1 MVGKNNIKKRHELR
15 GEKVETYSIKKFKV
29 GAASVLI
36 GVGIF
41 FGAGTVEASDSV
53 AQSREAINSTDER
66 ANTVNIVSENSVK
79 AAANKIV
86 NTHEKVA
93 ETVVGKL
100 AAQSGENNQDKAVT
114 KEVDKALLTK
124 KIEELKAQLER
135 VKNNTKQK
143 SLIDEAT
150 KKLESAKTL
159 LENNATQE
167 EVDKKAK
174 EISSYISILKSIK
187 TEVKDSENNDKK
199 TETAKEVDNSSKE
212 ALEKS
217 TNSEE
222 LKKVSEELSKAVVNA
237 ADLSSVDD
245 KKVVEEAKQVLK
257 EVNSSLEN
265 STLTKAELDE
275 LFKHAEKSRNSVV
288 NAITRLMSGR
298 RDVRNGNEIPKTDGF
313 RADATVSNKVLYG
326 NLTFQDS
333 NGNSKN
339 VSEDTIP
346 VVSNGDGKRLLK
358 LSLNFSSSSAT
369 PIKDGKIRYII
380 PKKHLNTD
388 VKPTISNSALAS
400 GSPKDLSDNDNFIYE
415 IPLNTIGGGA
425 VGQINIEQQISSSID
440 KSPSAGDTTVAR
452 AEFYRGEELISST
465 TATAKYEYLSQI
477 LYKESD
483 KKENKNLFDYVP
495 GYYDR
500 ELIIGSKNSD
510 GSFSPIK
517 GNTFTLPFITYDK
530 GKEFLQGTDVGDKN
544 GNWSSN

>member
-53 AQSREAINSTDER
+53 AQSREATNSPDEG
-66 ANTVNIVSENSVK
+66 ANTANIVSENAVK
-79 AAANKIV
+79 PAANKIV

-93 ETVVGKL
+93 E
-100 AAQSGENNQDKAVT
+100 
-114 KEVDKALLTK
+114 
-124 KIEELKAQLER
+124 
-135 VKNNTKQK
+135 
-143 SLIDEAT
+143 
-150 KKLESAKTL
+150 
-159 LENNATQE
+159 

-174 EISSYISILKSIK
+174 EISSYVSILKSIK

-199 TETAKEVDNSSKE
+199 IETAKEVDNSSKE
-212 ALEKS
+212 TLEKS
-217 TNSEE
+217 KNSEE

-275 LFKHAEKSRNSVV
+275 LFKRAEKSRNSVV

-313 RADATVSNKVLYG
+313 RTDGTVSDKALYG
-326 NLTFQDS
+326 KLTFLDS

-346 VVSNGDGKRLLK
+346 VVSNGDGKRFLNLQ
-358 LSLNFSSSSAT
+358 LNFSSSSAT
-369 PIKDGKIRYII
+369 PIQNGKIRYII
-380 PKKHLNTD
+380 PKNHLNTD
-388 VKPTISNSALAS
+388 VKPTLTNSALAS
-400 GSPKDLSDNDNFIYE
+400 GNPKDLSDNDNFIYE
-415 IPLNTIGGGA
+415 ITLNTITGGS
-425 VGQINIEQQISSSID
+425 VGQINIQQQISSSID

-452 AEFYRGEELISST
+452 VEFYRGDELISST
-465 TATAKYEYLSQI
+465 TATAKYDYLSQI
-477 LYKESD
+477 L
-483 KKENKNLFDYVP
+483 
-495 GYYDR
+495 
-500 ELIIGSKNSD
+500 
-510 GSFSPIK
+510 
-517 GNTFTLPFITYDK
+517 
-530 GKEFLQGTDVGDKN
+530 
-544 GNWSSN
+544 